1 MRSMDGLFDMD
12 TLRRVYQTVKEGTA
26 NVQRA
31 METQMLSNAENA
43 KEIERMKLETRQGSL
58 SVTKQYGK

>member
-1 MRSMDGLFDMD
+1 M
-12 TLRRVYQTVKEGTA
+12 
-26 NVQRA
+26 QRA